1 MKLRHKTLLIIG
13 VTLAGLTSV
22 LYFTSSTILLRSL
35 KKAEEQEARQ
45 VVNGVLS
52 VFSQTENDFN
62 SRFADWSAW
71 DDTYTFIQDGNKE
84 YINSNLAPEALG
96 NLNVNLALFIN
107 TSGKTIY
114 GTGFDTKKGENTP
127 IPEILKSRLN
137 VNDLLLKHPNPQ
149 SKRSGIILLPSGP
162 MLITSQPILNT
173 QGTSPIRGTLI
184 FGRNLDATAI
194 NRLSKITRFPL
205 TVHSINEP
213 QLPADFQFVRDTLS
227 EKKPILVRPINENS
241 LAGYAL
247 LKDIYGQPALLL
259 QVNIPREIYQQ
270 GQRSLHYLL
279 TSVVLVGVGF
289 SGCIVLLLE
298 RQVLSR
304 LSYLTRG
311 VNRISTSKD
320 LSLRL
325 SVAGKDELSSLG
337 STINGML
344 AEIEQAES
352 EQMEER
358 ARYRAVVEQASDS
371 IFLFDAKTKRILE
384 ANTAFI
390 NLLGYTLH
398 DILKLTVYD
407 ITVHDK
413 DTVNRNIE
421 LLLRRK
427 QRRLGE
433 VIYCRRDGSLVDVEV
448 NANLISYGGREI
460 ICTVVRDI
468 TDRKR
473 VLEEMYKAK
482 EAAEAANLAKSQFLA
497 NMSHELRTP
506 LNAIIGYSEML
517 QEDAQDLGEEE
528 FVCDVKNIYK
538 AGKHLLG
545 LIDEILDLSKIEAGR
560 MEMELMRF
568 DVRATIRDVV
578 ATVEPLLI
586 KNANRLN
593 VQCGEDIGTMHS
605 DQTKVRQILF
615 NLLSNAAKFT
625 HDGTISLIVT
635 RERVAIESEK
645 LKDTESD
652 VENNLSKSLSADYDF
667 LIFNCTDTGIG
678 MSSEQLQRLFQPFMQ
693 ADPSTTR
700 KYGGTGLGLA
710 IAKKFCEMMGGEI
723 TVKSELGKGSTF
735 TVIIPA

>member
-13 VTLAGLTSV
+13 ATLAGLTSV
-22 LYFTSSTILLRSL
+22 LYITSSTILLRSL

-52 VFSQTENDFN
+52 VFGQTEDDFN

-71 DDTYTFIQDGNKE
+71 DDTYTFIQDANKG

-96 NLNVNLALFIN
+96 NLKVNLALFIN
-107 TSGKTIY
+107 SSGKIVY
-114 GTGFDTKKGENTP
+114 GTGFDTKNGEKTP
-127 IPEILKSRLN
+127 IPEMLKPHLN
-137 VNDLLLKHPNPQ
+137 VNDLLLQHPNPK
-149 SKRSGIILLPSGP
+149 SKRSGIILLLSEPI
-162 MLITSQPILNT
+162 LITSQPIVTT
-173 QGTSPIRGTLI
+173 QGTGPIRGTLI
-184 FGRNLDATAI
+184 FGRKLDAVGI
-194 NRLSKITRFPL
+194 KRLSKITRFPL
-205 TVHSINEP
+205 TVYSINEP
-213 QLPADFQFVRDTLS
+213 QLPADFKIVRDILS
-227 EKKPILVRPINENS
+227 EKNPILVRPVNEEKI
-241 LAGYAL
+241 AGYAL
-247 LKDIYGQPALLL
+247 FKDIYGKPALLL

-279 TSVVLVGVGF
+279 ASVVIVGVGF
-289 SGCIVLLLE
+289 SGCTVLLLE

-304 LSYLTRG
+304 LSHLTRG

-325 SVAGKDELSSLG
+325 SVAGRDELSSLG

-344 AEIEQAES
+344 TEIEQAES
-352 EQMEER
+352 EQIEER

-371 IFLFDAKTKRILE
+371 IFLFEVKTKRILE

-390 NLLGYTLH
+390 NLLGYTLD
-398 DILKLTVYD
+398 DILKLTIYD

-413 DTVNRNIE
+413 DTINRNIE
-421 LLLRRK
+421 LLIRRK

-448 NANLISYGGREI
+448 SANMISYGGREI

-473 VLEEMYKAK
+473 VLEEMYRAK

-506 LNAIIGYSEML
+506 LNAIIGYSEIL
-517 QEDAQDLGEEE
+517 QEDAEDLGEKD

-560 MEMELMRF
+560 MEMEFITF
-568 DVRATIRDVV
+568 DVRTTIRDVV

-586 KNANRLN
+586 KNTNRLN
-593 VQCGEDIGTMHS
+593 VQYGDNIGSMHS

-625 HDGTISLIVT
+625 HDGTILLTVN
-635 RERVAIESEK
+635 REKVAIESEG
-645 LKDTESD
+645 LKNNELDVKSD
-652 VENNLSKSLSADYDF
+652 LSKGLIADYDF

-678 MSSEQLQRLFQPFMQ
+678 MSSDQLQKLFQPFMQ